1 VSGKHLIVKLDRVAT
16 VREAGG
22 GSDPD
27 PVAASVL
34 ALLGGADGISVHL
47 REDRRDVQDR
57 DARLVRQVVPRDF
70 SLEMAPSQE
79 MLKIAL
85 ELRPDS
91 AVLVAERGSG
101 PEGSGVLDIVSQL
114 GALGEIVRALEDGHV
129 RSVVLI
135 QADLDQVKAAH
146 RIGVGAVRFHTGRF
160 VEGGPDQSSERAA
173 IVDAARLARKL
184 GLRVGVGGGLDGR
197 SVRGLVDLDDLS
209 EFAVG
214 HAIAAR
220 AMLVGME
227 RAVREMRDLVP

>member
-1 VSGKHLIVKLDRVAT
+1 MSHKRLIVKLDRVAT
-16 VREAGG
+16 VRQAGG
-22 GSDPD
+22 ASDPD

-34 ALLGGADGISVHL
+34 ALLGGADGVSVHL

-57 DARLVRQVVPRDF
+57 DARLLRQVVPGDF

-79 MLKIAL
+79 MLKVAL
-85 ELRPDS
+85 ELRPDT
-91 AVLVAERGSG
+91 AVLVAEREQAGA
-101 PEGSGVLDIVSQL
+101 GSGVLDIVSQL
-114 GALGEIVRALEDGHV
+114 GVLGELVRALEDGHV

-135 QADLDQVKAAH
+135 QADVDQVKAAH

-160 VEGGPDQSSERAA
+160 AEGGPDQSSERAA

-184 GLRVGVGGGLDGR
+184 GLRVGLGGGLDGR
-197 SVRGLVDLDDLS
+197 SVRGLIDLDDVS
-209 EFAVG
+209 ELAVG

-220 AMLVGME
+220 AMLLGME